1 VANKIGDN
9 TTMNWINILVPVLEA
24 ILFLAP
30 FIRYVY
36 SYGQTQQ
43 KQEDEIRHLKDRL
56 EKQESN
62 AMGIA
67 TMISNLQTAVA
78 KLETK
83 IDFLLENNV
92 NGKE

>member
-1 VANKIGDN
+1 
-9 TTMNWINILVPVLEA
+9 MNWINIVIPVLEA

-30 FIRYVY
+30 FIKYVY

-43 KQEDEIRHLKDRL
+43 KQEDEIRHLRDRI

-67 TMISNLQTAVA
+67 TMISNLQQSVA

-83 IDFLLENNV
+83 IDFLLENNK

>member
-1 VANKIGDN
+1 
-9 TTMNWINILVPVLEA
+9 MNWINILIPVLEA

-36 SYGQTQQ
+36 SYGQEQQ
-43 KQEDEIRHLKDRL
+43 RQEDEIRHLKDRL

-67 TMISNLQTAVA
+67 TMISNLQQSVA

-83 IDFLLENNV
+83 IDFLLENNK

>member
-1 VANKIGDN
+1 
-9 TTMNWINILVPVLEA
+9 MNWINIVIPVLEA

-67 TMISNLQTAVA
+67 TMISNLQQSVA

-83 IDFLLENNV
+83 IDFLLENNK

>member
-1 VANKIGDN
+1 
-9 TTMNWINILVPVLEA
+9 MNWINIVIPVLEA

-30 FIRYVY
+30 FIKYVY

-43 KQEDEIRHLKDRL
+43 KQEDEIRHLRDRL

-67 TMISNLQTAVA
+67 TMISNLQQSVA

-83 IDFLLENNV
+83 IDFLLENNK

>member
-1 VANKIGDN
+1 
-9 TTMNWINILVPVLEA
+9 MNWINILVPALEA

>member
-1 VANKIGDN
+1 
-9 TTMNWINILVPVLEA
+9 MNWINLIIPVLEA

-67 TMISNLQTAVA
+67 TMISNLQQSVA

-83 IDFLLENNV
+83 IDFLLENNK

>member
-1 VANKIGDN
+1 
-9 TTMNWINILVPVLEA
+9 MNWINILVPVLEA